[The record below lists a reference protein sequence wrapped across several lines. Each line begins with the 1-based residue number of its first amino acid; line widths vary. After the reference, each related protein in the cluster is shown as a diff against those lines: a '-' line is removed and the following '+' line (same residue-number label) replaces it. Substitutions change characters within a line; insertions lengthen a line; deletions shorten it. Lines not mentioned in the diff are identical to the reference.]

1 MYEMKKT
8 WILIAASLT
17 AIVITLVIIKKPKK
31 VVDYSS
37 IRAKHDSICLVFEKN
52 MNNKDMNTIL
62 LECNSIRRKCLE
74 YKGLHDSIKNTCD
87 TIAHYL
93 VIQNV
98 EIEMQNSRER
108 AKQKRIA
115 KIKILSELRKNYPNS
130 LRTKFLD
137 AGYDIKVSIE
147 GKQYKVLRLKFILF
161 NDVWVHNF
169 KKDGYYAIWKE
180 LGFEKVIFDGQP
192 GDYYK
197 SKYL

>member
-1 MYEMKKT
+1 MKKT
-8 WILIAASLT
+8 WILIATSLT

-37 IRAKHDSICLVFEKN
+37 IRAKHDSICLVFEKS

-98 EIEMQNSRER
+98 EIEMQNIKER
-108 AKQKRIA
+108 AKQKRLA
-115 KIKILSELRKNYPNS
+115 KNKTLLELRKNYQTS
-130 LRTKFLD
+130 LRSDFLD
-137 AGYDIKVSIE
+137 DGLDIKVSIE
-147 GKQYKVLRLKFILF
+147 GDSYKVLRLKFILF
-161 NDVWVHNF
+161 NDVWDHNF
-169 KKDGYYAIWKE
+169 KKKGYYSFWKE
-180 LGFEKVIFDGQP
+180 LGFDKVILDGQP

-197 SKYL
+197 SKHLIN